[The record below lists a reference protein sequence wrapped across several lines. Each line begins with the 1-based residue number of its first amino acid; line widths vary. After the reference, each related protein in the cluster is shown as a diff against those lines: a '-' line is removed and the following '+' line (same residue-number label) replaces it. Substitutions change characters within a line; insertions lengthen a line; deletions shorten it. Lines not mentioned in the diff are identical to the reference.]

1 MWCGRHRAAIWA
13 QARRVNISRSMT
25 IRRRL
30 TICGMCVGLRL
41 DVHDR
46 SHGNSHA
53 RFRRQLLHDQLNDT
67 RHHPSRRRAQ
77 SAPARTAHEGI
88 LRAQFRSRAQQP
100 QAIACKRY
108 PVAKLLH
115 LLPSKYLTQLE
126 TNEKLEACCRRPIE
140 HDIEAFYSP
149 LGERENVPDIYIMH
163 CTCGRKHRRFCVGG
177 GDQRPMWDSR

>member
-1 MWCGRHRAAIWA
+1 
-13 QARRVNISRSMT
+13 MT
-25 IRRRL
+25 LDTTLPGVGHNQPPPEPL
-30 TICGMCVGLRL
+30 TKEFFERNF
-41 DVHDR
+41 D
-46 SHGNSHA
+46 
-53 RFRRQLLHDQLNDT
+53 
-67 RHHPSRRRAQ
+67 
-77 SAPARTAHEGI
+77 HERNNHK
-88 LRAQFRSRAQQP
+88 L
-100 QAIACKRY
+100 ACKRH

-115 LLPSKYLTQLE
+115 LLPPKYLTQLE